1 MSARNELVN
10 MAAEKTDQLTRVRAN
25 GLDDTPMYQLDI
37 NQERASALDL
47 ELANVYSTM
56 TAAFGS
62 SYVNDFIDRGRV
74 KRVYVM
80 GDASARMQPEDLQK
94 WYVRNRAGDMV
105 PFSAFASG
113 HWIYGSPKLERHNGV
128 PSVQIQGNAALG
140 KSSGD
145 AMRTMEELVARLP
158 QGFGFEWTGMSRE
171 EKQSG
176 KQAPLLYV
184 VSILVVFLCLA
195 ALYES
200 WLIPFS
206 VILVVPLGVLGAL
219 LAAKI
224 FGLSN
229 DVYFQVG
236 LLTTVGLAAKNAI
249 LIVEFAKE
257 QFEQGLSLVDAAMA
271 AVKLRLRPIIMTSM
285 AFFLGVLPL
294 ALSTGA
300 GAASRNAIGL
310 GVSGGLLA
318 ATFLVIFF
326 VPVFFVAVIGAFGNQ
341 KIGKK

>member
-1 MSARNELVN
+1 
-10 MAAEKTDQLTRVRAN
+10 
-25 GLDDTPMYQLDI
+25 
-37 NQERASALDL
+37 
-47 ELANVYSTM
+47 
-56 TAAFGS
+56 
-62 SYVNDFIDRGRV
+62 
-74 KRVYVM
+74 
-80 GDASARMQPEDLQK
+80 
-94 WYVRNRAGDMV
+94 
-105 PFSAFASG
+105 
-113 HWIYGSPKLERHNGV
+113 
-128 PSVQIQGNAALG
+128 LG

-249 LIVEFAKE
+249 LIVEFAKV
-257 QFEQGLSLVDAAMA
+257 QHEQGLSLVEAAMA
-271 AVKLRLRPIIMTSM
+271 AVRLRLRPIIMTSM

-326 VPVFFVAVIGAFGNQ
+326 VPVFFVSVL
-341 KIGKK
+341 GKFKK